1 MSPSSN
7 IASPSKE
14 RSTSSKSALSCLCL
28 GTRKR
33 CSAMM
38 PPTSLRTRGMRA
50 EHRFLT
56 LQGSYNRASHRR
68 WSDQLKVPRKSNP
81 SSTIAFSSSAST
93 SPPESETRSCITA
106 SRSITIPRF
115 SALRTLAKAPS
126 VVRLR
131 VCCDL
136 AAIPVL
142 SFSGERVGEVP
153 LDLKSAT
160 LETARAVVHRGLV
173 AKQQNQRCDTASILT
188 TADLSYSTA
197 LQGATIRSQPLFS
210 SSLWSCSHIFVL
222 STKHS
227 ILSSVFIKTKA
238 LPCHTIDS
246 LVAAAARPIS
256 RNRGSGLWLTPLS
269 SCCHTKL
276 EVFGCYLPINLCC
289 CVCQTHC
296 CLVHGDNLL
305 PGCTI
310 MPCSCGISVVISTR

>member
-106 SRSITIPRF
+106 SRSITTPRF

-126 VVRLR
+126 TVRLR
-131 VCCDL
+131 VRCDL

-153 LDLKSAT
+153 LDLKSAPSEIA
-160 LETARAVVHRGLV
+160 LAVVHRGLV
-173 AKQQNQRCDTASILT
+173 AEQQNQRRGIASILT
-188 TADLSYSTA
+188 TADLGYSTA
-197 LQGATIRSQPLFS
+197 LQGATIRSQPLFTRLAQSKLLYRCPTAASSHRDIVEESLRFS
-210 SSLWSCSHIFVL
+210 SSRLRL
-222 STKHS
+222 
-227 ILSSVFIKTKA
+227 
-238 LPCHTIDS
+238 LPGYIDGCLGCPPAMIRVPGEPS
-246 LVAAAARPIS
+246 LVPNSAHK
-256 RNRGSGLWLTPLS
+256 LWLRQDRLILQAIKASVAGSIAPLLS
-269 SCCHTKL
+269 SCVTAA
-276 EVFGCYLPINLCC
+276 EA
-289 CVCQTHC
+289 
-296 CLVHGDNLL
+296 
-305 PGCTI
+305 
-310 MPCSCGISVVISTR
+310 